1 MTISADRGQ
10 PTRPPST
17 NPFFFDPAGAIQ
29 EKVDEYFLQCALEEG
44 DWTDT
49 DLGVDYVLKA
59 NEQVIDTD
67 RKPIYPF
74 YTPSSSTLQCLQEAT
89 ELESTE
95 SSQQSTESS
104 QEDAVA
110 SPRGVTNHLMIR
122 VLRRKL
128 GHFRHFLPD
137 PDDERLRWQ
146 QSEALRRRQQD
157 EIYLLKKQL
166 AESEDLRRRQQKE
179 IFLLNG
185 ISAIMTEEP
194 SPEPTA

>member
-29 EKVDEYFLQCALEEG
+29 EKVDEYFLQDAIEEGVQWSFLEEVFA
-44 DWTDT
+44 TA
-49 DLGVDYVLKA
+49 LGVDYVMKA
-59 NEQVIDTD
+59 NEQIIDTD

-74 YTPSSSTLQCLQEAT
+74 YTTSSSTLQCLQEAT

-95 SSQQSTESS
+95 SSE
-104 QEDAVA
+104 EDGVA

-157 EIYLLKKQL
+157 EIYLLKKKL
-166 AESEDLRRRQQKE
+166 ASHETTEPSQE
-179 IFLLNG
+179 IFE
-185 ISAIMTEEP
+185 S
-194 SPEPTA
+194 S